1 MANTAKST
9 AALLRRSGLLRV
21 QNEQRVGTFAPFRAM
36 KLVSVG
42 GGRQMTISIIVP
54 VLDEGALIREF
65 LEHLRECASGAEIIL
80 VHSADSEDVQE
91 QTAGLADRVLASAR
105 GRGVQMNAGA
115 AVAGGDAFW
124 FVHADCRV
132 PHGCLNQITRVLE
145 DPQMMG
151 GCFRISLPRRELIY
165 RVSDLGGNLAVEL
178 FGRCY
183 GDHGIFCRREVF
195 IAVGGYPDVPLL
207 EDAEFYRRIRRRGR
221 TRQLS
226 SKIITSPRRY
236 EEIGPSRLTASYTLL
251 SLLYVWHVPIPILAW
266 IYDRL
271 CLRADEPAR
280 LPN

>member
-1 MANTAKST
+1 
-9 AALLRRSGLLRV
+9 
-21 QNEQRVGTFAPFRAM
+21 M
-36 KLVSVG
+36 KLVDG
-42 GGRQMTISIIVP
+42 GGGKQMTISIIVP

-65 LEHLRECASGAEIIL
+65 LEHLRERASAAEIIL
-80 VHSADSEDVQE
+80 VHSGDSEGVEE
-91 QTAGLADRVLASAR
+91 QATGLADRAVASAR

-115 AVAGGDAFW
+115 AVASGDTFW

-132 PHGCLNQITRVLE
+132 PQGCLKQITRVLN
-145 DPQMMG
+145 DPRMMG
-151 GCFRISLPRRELIY
+151 GCFRISFPRRELIY

-195 IAVGGYPDVPLL
+195 TAVGGYPDVPLL
-207 EDAEFYRRIRRRGR
+207 EDAEFYRRIRRRGQ

-226 SKIITSPRRY
+226 SMIMTSPRRY
-236 EEIGPSRLTASYTLL
+236 EEIGPYRLTASYLLL
-251 SLLYVWHVPIPILAW
+251 SLLYVWNVPISILAR

-271 CLRADEPAR
+271 CLCPDEPAR

>member
-1 MANTAKST
+1 
-9 AALLRRSGLLRV
+9 
-21 QNEQRVGTFAPFRAM
+21 M
-36 KLVSVG
+36 KLVSIG
-42 GGRQMTISIIVP
+42 AGRQMTISIIVP
-54 VLDEGALIREF
+54 VLDEGALIREL
-65 LEHLRECASGAEIIL
+65 LEHLRERASAAEIIL
-80 VHSADSEDVQE
+80 VHSEDSEDVQE

-132 PHGCLNQITRVLE
+132 PHGCLKQITRVLE
-145 DPQMMG
+145 DPRMMG

-183 GDHGIFCRREVF
+183 GDHGIFCRRDVF
-195 IAVGGYPDVPLL
+195 IAAGGYPDVPLL
-207 EDAEFYRRIRRRGR
+207 EDAEFYRTIRRRGR

-236 EEIGPSRLTASYTLL
+236 EEIGPYRLTASYLLL
-251 SLLYVWHVPIPILAW
+251 SLLYLWHVPIPILAR